1 MFSKAQW
8 LVIVLIGTSMGLVG
22 GGLVAYQMLKG
33 PLQRLS
39 MTTPVF
45 VLDRAKLI
53 QALPPNATAEQMAS
67 AVADWKKLSAKLSAA
82 GYLVIDATAV
92 IAAPDDVYVRPD
104 GK

>member
-1 MFSKAQW
+1 MFIKAQW
-8 LVIVLIGTSMGLVG
+8 VAIVLIGTSMGLVG
-22 GGLVAYQMLKG
+22 GGLVACQMLKV

-53 QALPPNATAEQMAS
+53 QALPPNATADQMAN
-67 AVADWKKLSAKLSAA
+67 AVADLKKLSAKLSAS

-92 IAAPDDVYVRPD
+92 IAAPDDVYVRQD

>member
-1 MFSKAQW
+1 MFSKAEW
-8 LVIVLIGTSMGLVG
+8 TAIVLIGFSLGMVG
-22 GGLVAYQMLKG
+22 GSLVSYQMLKA

-39 MTTPVF
+39 MTTPLF

-53 QALPPNATAEQMAS
+53 QALPPNATAEQMAN
-67 AVADWKKLSAKLSAA
+67 AVADWKKLSAKLSSA
-82 GYLVIDATAV
+82 GYLVIDATAI

>member
-1 MFSKAQW
+1 MFSKVQW
-8 LVIVLIGTSMGLVG
+8 TAIVLIGFSLGMVG
-22 GGLVAYQMLKG
+22 GALVSYQMLKA

-53 QALPPNATAEQMAS
+53 QALPPNATADQMAN

-92 IAAPDDVYVRPD
+92 IAAPDDVYVR
-104 GK
+104 